1 MQTLYQRAFVAVAAA
16 AASPW
21 SLELKRVA
29 AALTGSVERH
39 HAGCLAGGEAMRT
52 LRWQQRLPFTTK
64 RLSGQGGSGD
74 FIKIL
79 QPDPRFGARV
89 WRFFVRVWRRIVRVW
104 SKSLAFSVRIL
115 GFPLRFS
122 VQRSVLLG

>member
-64 RLSGQGGSGD
+64 RLSGDRGGPNGWEENQDNKGRGFESCVENLLVGNSE
-74 FIKIL
+74 FVL
-79 QPDPRFGARV
+79 DP
-89 WRFFVRVWRRIVRVW
+89 
-104 SKSLAFSVRIL
+104 
-115 GFPLRFS
+115 
-122 VQRSVLLG
+122 